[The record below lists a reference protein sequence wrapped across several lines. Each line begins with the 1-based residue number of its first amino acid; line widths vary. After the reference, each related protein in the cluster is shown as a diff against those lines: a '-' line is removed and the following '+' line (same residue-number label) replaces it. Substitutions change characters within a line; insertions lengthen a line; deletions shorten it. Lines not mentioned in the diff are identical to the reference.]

1 MKLTSTS
8 PQNQATS
15 DDDNDDIDA
24 ALNDLQVP
32 INSSC
37 VHLLIN
43 TFNKGVN
50 FLRNCG
56 AAWVGEY
63 FKIIEFYQ
71 LSW

>member
-8 PQNQATS
+8 PQSQATS

-43 TFNKGVN
+43 AFNKGGK
-50 FLRNCG
+50 FLKKLWCCIGGGVLQDN
-56 AAWVGEY
+56 
-63 FKIIEFYQ
+63 
-71 LSW
+71 

>member
-8 PQNQATS
+8 PQSQATS

-32 INSSC
+32 INSSS

-43 TFNKGVN
+43 TFNKGGK
-50 FLRNCG
+50 FLKKLWCCIGGGVLQDN
-56 AAWVGEY
+56 
-63 FKIIEFYQ
+63 
-71 LSW
+71 

>member
-1 MKLTSTS
+1 MAIWATRPAFGSL
-8 PQNQATS
+8 PQSQATS

-43 TFNKGVN
+43 TFNKGGK
-50 FLRNCG
+50 FLKKLWCCIGGGVLQDN
-56 AAWVGEY
+56 
-63 FKIIEFYQ
+63 
-71 LSW
+71 